1 MKSKKWTARLMLAC
15 VIALMV
21 PKGMA
26 QDSTG
31 LDPITIV
38 KSWIQTTPQR
48 LQKAAQVALEKNVDG
63 TPLLVKDA
71 LRIHG
76 DEDRLFLIEDIL
88 AAEPD
93 SKERR
98 RKENI
103 PVSEL
108 LNNTRLQV
116 VGLVDMTDRPEDT
129 TASRYILRGFEGGF
143 CEISYSSQDRP
154 LVNQYV
160 YLLGILNFDQKN
172 QLYVSESRRFPF
184 FSESPKGHD
193 GYPTIGDLR
202 RWLNQSDFR
211 YSLENCFRRIIVV
224 KKGGEKGIDRLPE
237 ITPAEWV
244 DKKKR
249 TTATEIE
256 NFLSQPVIEPVTPKP
271 GDLSCPVCG
280 LTLQGGKCSRS
291 WDWAHKGEMFY
302 GIIAGVAVLLL
313 LFLLLVVF
321 AFTRRKPTTG
331 TRTTPPVITTPP
343 AGFVLPPNPPQPPA
357 PSPQPK
363 PTPGVTVV
371 LSPNEIHTLFDGQ
384 PVDPRQ
390 TQVLSGYN
398 LKILKGGKFAGT
410 VKPLA
415 VETML
420 GKDCDGYKGYFIRLT
435 MDDRPEQARHCSREY
450 AKIKQSPTAPD
461 NFDVEVV
468 TGSGNPV
475 AVDGKVIRNKGE
487 TLPAKL
493 GSRITLMPD
502 WEFEI
507 TK

>member
-1 MKSKKWTARLMLAC
+1 MKSTKWTARLMLAC

-48 LQKAAQVALEKNVDG
+48 LQKAAQVALEKNIDG

-129 TASRYILRGFEGGF
+129 MASRYILRGFEGGF

-211 YSLENCFRRIIVV
+211 YALENCFRRIIV
-224 KKGGEKGIDRLPE
+224 KKSMSRLPE

-256 NFLSQPVIEPVTPKP
+256 NFLSQPEVEPVKKEEITEKP
-271 GDLSCPVCG
+271 LCQVCG
-280 LTLQGGKCSRS
+280 LELQNGKCSRS

-302 GIIAGVAVLLL
+302 GVIAGVAVLLL
-313 LFLLLVVF
+313 FVLLLVVF
-321 AFTRRKPTTG
+321 AFTKRKTPSGIRTT
-331 TRTTPPVITTPP
+331 TPPIITTPPVVTAAPL
-343 AGFVLPPNPPQPPA
+343 GSPQPSA
-357 PSPQPK
+357 PSPAPK
-363 PTPGVTVV
+363 PDSRVTQV
-371 LSPNEIHTLFDGQ
+371 LSPNQIHTLFDGQ
-384 PVDPRQ
+384 LVDPSQ
-390 TQVLSGYN
+390 TQVLSGYS

-420 GKDCDGYKGYFIRLT
+420 GKDCDVYKGYFIRLT
-435 MDDRPEQARHCSREY
+435 MDDRPEQAKHCSREY
-450 AKIKQSPTAPD
+450 ARIKQSSTDPD
-461 NFDVEVV
+461 SFDVEVV

-487 TLPAKL
+487 TLPAKV
-493 GSRITLMPD
+493 GSHIALMPD